1 MLKPSDYAKAEGYN
15 ELTHAI
21 GSGPAGQLIAH
32 TVRALGVE
40 DKEML
45 GNLLKV
51 ECKKLAKLAGH
62 FERLRPAH
70 PGAANTE
77 QTQEQA
83 IEDAA
88 QWIAG
93 ASNSAAISAPLI
105 KSYLNH
111 YLTFDFSISSIV
123 DVDELHRRVAP
134 GASTT
139 PRGIVPNDTP
149 VPSSFSGRELFSQQL
164 AKRAVS
170 DHSPLYPQSLF
181 AWITGWHPFPDGNGR
196 TARAAYAITAI
207 RNGTWRRL
215 SKADEDLLS
224 GL

>member
-123 DVDELHRRVAP
+123 DVDELHRRVALGP
-134 GASTT
+134 APRPAALCLTTRRCRPLFQGENYSASSW
-139 PRGIVPNDTP
+139 RN
-149 VPSSFSGRELFSQQL
+149 
-164 AKRAVS
+164 A
-170 DHSPLYPQSLF
+170 
-181 AWITGWHPFPDGNGR
+181 PFP
-196 TARAAYAITAI
+196 ITRRST
-207 RNGTWRRL
+207 RNRFSPG
-215 SKADEDLLS
+215 
-224 GL
+224 